1 MNKKIRCKVSDGYL
15 TVHKKY
21 YEYAEMFQAIRDNNI
36 SISENLIFKYVRLDL
51 SLGQKFKKTILKNF
65 EF

>member
-1 MNKKIRCKVSDGYL
+1 MSDGYL